1 MSEVFFKPQ
10 VTWEAL
16 GGAASDEALID
27 EAASAGA
34 ATLVGD
40 EVLIAYTNNTIP
52 FSVPLYGENPPGQMF
67 FTASLAWVTV
77 SGDEL
82 LIDEAASGGVAAL
95 TGDEVSIG

>member
-1 MSEVFFKPQ
+1 MSEVFFKPA

-16 GGAASDEALID
+16 GGTDGDEAVID
-27 EAASAGA
+27 TAGSSGA
-34 ATLVGD
+34 ATVSGD
-40 EVLIAYTNNTIP
+40 ELLISYTNNTVP

-67 FTASLAWVTV
+67 FNVSWVTV

-82 LIDEAASGGVAAL
+82 LIDEAASGGVAVL